1 MNETQNFGGCWCKD
15 KDLFAYAYGP
25 GFYTLGLWS
34 LQEYDTDVSGKKS
47 SSGHAFIQT
56 GVFALGGVIYSP
68 KDICLTDWNSLQG
81 VNIQSSPFSES
92 KDFSDSP
99 GVELLM
105 SWEKKL
111 KALNRDCFLEKKK
124 KPWGFPQEELH
135 FPWRTLTHWLCRWGP
150 RISGPCPIPALETP
164 ALGHGQFGD
173 PEVMS
178 EFCF

>member
-105 SWEKKL
+105 SWEKKTQGTKQRL
-111 KALNRDCFLEKKK
+111 FLGKKK
-124 KPWGFPQEELH
+124 KTLRLPSGRAPFPLENSHPL
-135 FPWRTLTHWLCRWGP
+135 TLQMR
-150 RISGPCPIPALETP
+150 S
-164 ALGHGQFGD
+164 
-173 PEVMS
+173 
-178 EFCF
+178 